1 MADMDILD
9 QILENLELERDLGT
23 RTVEIDRALLVPPS
37 AEPETPLATP
47 KPVSASQPQ
56 SNVADHVPQ
65 KTVSASAIPPPPVAR
80 QNSVPASSMH
90 PPALPAQPVAPQC
103 NVDIAFFTG
112 RELSAKGLEAME
124 KIFGAI
130 KKIKPNVSIC
140 MNEETKARVCVL
152 LGAEALRK
160 YLPTARP
167 LRGAW
172 VSVQGM
178 PAIMTF
184 SPDYIFSHFQEGSP
198 NMNKAKTEMWND
210 IKLAVARL

>member
-9 QILENLELERDLGT
+9 QILENLELERDIGT

-37 AEPETPLATP
+37 AEPETPSATP
-47 KPVSASQPQ
+47 KPVSASQSR
-56 SNVADHVPQ
+56 SNVAYPVPQ
-65 KTVSASAIPPPPVAR
+65 TTVSASSIPPPPAAR
-80 QNSVPASSMH
+80 QIPVPASSM
-90 PPALPAQPVAPQC
+90 PPPAQPARSAAPQC

-112 RELSAKGLEAME
+112 RELSVKGLEAME
-124 KIFGAI
+124 KIFGAM
-130 KKIKPNVSIC
+130 KKIKPDISIC
-140 MNEETKARVCVL
+140 LNDEAKARVCVL

-160 YLPTARP
+160 HLPTARP

-198 NMNKAKTEMWND
+198 NMNKAKLEMWND